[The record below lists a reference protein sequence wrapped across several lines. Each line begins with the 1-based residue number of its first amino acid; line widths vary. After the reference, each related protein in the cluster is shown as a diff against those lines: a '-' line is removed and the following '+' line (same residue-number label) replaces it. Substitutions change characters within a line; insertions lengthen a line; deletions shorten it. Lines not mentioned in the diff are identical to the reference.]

1 MKQASTQLNKS
12 VRTIQRYVKQW
23 QENGLV
29 GIAQNNRTDK
39 GFYPIDRR
47 LQDFIVKT
55 YREGNK
61 GSKSMT
67 PKQVYLRA
75 VAQPKN

>member
-23 QENGLV
+23 EENGLL
-29 GIAQNNRTDK
+29 GILQNNRADK
-39 GFYPIDRR
+39 GSYRIDPR
-47 LQDFIVKT
+47 LQDFILKT

-61 GSKSMT
+61 GSK
-67 PKQVYLRA
+67 
-75 VAQPKN
+75 